1 MPKTFSFYSLAS
13 ISLCTF
19 VVYLHLLTVLL
30 HLLTVLVALRHTQ
43 THTQTCTY
51 MYLHISFL
59 WQCQMYAF
67 RPKTLLPRWLPS
79 PVFSQIVCKRVS
91 LAAAAI
97 YFRKKFGFPFTWVQE
112 QDKYCKVAQRCVTSR
127 VGIWG
132 RWDQGTSGQCLL
144 QRCKEQGRACRESPV
159 LLYTSSGLALQA
171 TQMCTQ
177 VGDTCA
183 YFRHTHS
190 SKFSSTDYL
199 WTTWPSRK
207 KFWCMLCCFMSK
219 VCLSYI
225 SLICSLSLIVPH
237 LLPLVVL
244 CIIGVCGVPAL
255 LGMQLDSRTCKH
267 RIRTVCMKL
276 P

>member
-1 MPKTFSFYSLAS
+1 MHSDPKRCSCPDDFPPQSSHKLCAREFLRQLQPFISGRSLVFLSPGFRSRISTVRCHSDVWEVWWEYEEGETKAHLGSACYSAARS
-13 ISLCTF
+13 
-19 VVYLHLLTVLL
+19 
-30 HLLTVLVALRHTQ
+30 RGGMQ
-43 THTQTCTY
+43 T
-51 MYLHISFL
+51 
-59 WQCQMYAF
+59 
-67 RPKTLLPRWLPS
+67 
-79 PVFSQIVCKRVS
+79 
-91 LAAAAI
+91 
-97 YFRKKFGFPFTWVQE
+97 E
-112 QDKYCKVAQRCVTSR
+112 
-127 VGIWG
+127 
-132 RWDQGTSGQCLL
+132 
-144 QRCKEQGRACRESPV
+144 PV

-177 VGDTCA
+177 VSDTHA

-199 WTTWPSRK
+199 WNTRPSRK
-207 KFWCMLCCFMSK
+207 KFWCMLCWFMCK